1 MKQLTLFVLFQ
12 IAILATANPRKIL
25 VKRQSDEVSVN
36 ILKEQINNG
45 TAAAN
50 EKVPFVLSKGLNQFN
65 HELFPALA
73 QVNDA
78 NIVISPFSL
87 HTALS
92 MTMIGAPADSTTYK
106 QLSQVLYGSQE
117 FDANTLRIRQKLA
130 FLT

>member
-1 MKQLTLFVLFQ
+1 MG
-12 IAILATANPRKIL
+12 
-25 VKRQSDEVSVN
+25 

-45 TAAAN
+45 TAAAD
-50 EKVPFVLSKGLNQFN
+50 EKVLPFVLSKGLNQFN

-87 HTALS
+87 RTALS

-106 QLSQVLYGSQE
+106 QLSQVLYGSEE
-117 FDANTLRIRQKLA
+117 FDSVKLRIRLANYLNVLNFYENVDQDIKIKLGN
-130 FLT
+130 